1 METVPG
7 STRAKVTHA
16 IERAQT
22 NNVEDDGTFVWSDAT
37 QLQGKPRS
45 PVDGNI
51 DHIPPGEVEQVVLGV
66 VIALSGAP
74 LAALITETAR
84 TLGFTR
90 TGSRIAEVLTAII
103 KRLLDDGQL
112 SESFGMIRPLG

>member
-1 METVPG
+1 M
-7 STRAKVTHA
+7 
-16 IERAQT
+16 
-22 NNVEDDGTFVWSDAT
+22 
-37 QLQGKPRS
+37 
-45 PVDGNI
+45 DGNI
-51 DHIPPGEVEQVVLGV
+51 DHIPPGEVERVVLGV

-90 TGSRIAEVLTAII
+90 TGGRIAEVLTAII